1 MTYSIK
7 ALNTETQEWETIPAY
22 FGDSDEQTTS
32 TRSNAEAEEAVAEL
46 KTIKQTTYKH
56 VQVTKNIEYSDFPH

>member
-22 FGDSDEQTTS
+22 FGDNDEETTS
-32 TRSNAEAEEAVAEL
+32 TRSKTEAEEAVSEL
-46 KTIKQTTYKH
+46 KTIK
-56 VQVTKNIEYSDFPH
+56 